1 MTLRRH
7 GPEKHEENDRKP
19 FSSPAP
25 QAASASSMSPER
37 VIALQQSIGNHA
49 TQRVIDRKVVPTRS
63 PEAEATVPSSDLQ
76 ASYNSAW
83 SYLWGSEN
91 SRKIYNY
98 VDALPIDV
106 PIEVGSTDSDAEAA
120 KVRWNP
126 REANLQLNAPNLP
139 SEAAEGGPKIKAE
152 QIVGQSSSAITLLHE
167 LGHVRQHQEAKQIDA
182 KAGGTSGDLGELLR
196 NVKALAKPYA
206 QDQAK
211 LNTPDVVLVEEDN
224 VTRHERPA
232 GEDLE
237 EPTRAGYFYSG
248 PNANPD
254 LFAEGEQAGLIA
266 ELKSTAAS
274 LVSTMVSKGDD
285 VHEAATV
292 ARTVKDYFKDV
303 LADVAKAKPTGWK
316 AAKHSELTTL
326 LTGYITELEA
336 QEQIWAATQA
346 DAGAA
351 VPKWG

>member
-1 MTLRRH
+1 M
-7 GPEKHEENDRKP
+7 
-19 FSSPAP
+19 
-25 QAASASSMSPER
+25 
-37 VIALQQSIGNHA
+37 
-49 TQRVIDRKVVPTRS
+49 
-63 PEAEATVPSSDLQ
+63 
-76 ASYNSAW
+76 
-83 SYLWGSEN
+83 
-91 SRKIYNY
+91 
-98 VDALPIDV
+98 
-106 PIEVGSTDSDAEAA
+106 
-120 KVRWNP
+120 
-126 REANLQLNAPNLP
+126 
-139 SEAAEGGPKIKAE
+139 
-152 QIVGQSSSAITLLHE
+152 
-167 LGHVRQHQEAKQIDA
+167 RQHQEAKQIDA
-182 KAGGTSGDLGELLR
+182 NAGGTSGDLGELLR
-196 NVKALAKPYA
+196 NVKALARPTRRIRPSS
-206 QDQAK
+206 
-211 LNTPDVVLVEEDN
+211 TPDVVLVEEDN

-285 VHEAATV
+285 VHQAATV

-316 AAKHSELTTL
+316 AAKHSELTIL